1 MAKVAEVCCP
11 INDTEH
17 PRFFSG
23 PYSVQDGREQW
34 NGTWIPVVPHLI
46 RDEYVGAGGIMRL
59 CGSADV
65 TTCKMRMLMRMK
77 IRILPMRVLIEAQI
91 WVWFSTEIVGFAIVV
106 ERIALKLFFFALN
119 IMGAFPPFHWATR
132 PPTGDPFPME
142 RIWATNRWPTGGR
155 KVPGRQTPAL
165 SRISKNRRAG
175 NFYTIWDGA
184 QILKIDGRFDLY
196 E

>member
-106 ERIALKLFFFALN
+106 ERIALKLFFSIRYN
-119 IMGAFPPFHWATR
+119 GRIPPHSI
-132 PPTGDPFPME
+132 E
-142 RIWATNRWPTGGR
+142 Q
-155 KVPGRQTPAL
+155 PGRQPVTRSQWNASGRPIGDRPAAG
-165 SRISKNRRAG
+165 KCPAARRRRFHG
-175 NFYTIWDGA
+175 F
-184 QILKIDGRFDLY
+184 LKIDGLRRAENFYAIWGGADF
-196 E
+196 